1 MWNPSHRAKRSRDM
15 AQENQRWSSAWPK
28 LGNFGLPKLPDLI
41 EFAGM
46 CGIAFCLGAGAAVYV
61 ENSHLWTAEA
71 IAATEDRPQIV
82 NRSRKD
88 DRLPATIRDP
98 WSRSADVQDGFGMLE
113 VGGSLNATITIRD
126 SKGRLV
132 FELDPVRRTTV
143 ISKREPRGVPSPK
156 EHGGQM
162 APKSRVV
169 PVEGPGDCD
178 PSGGVSRI
186 AALCAPSTEMRAHYS
201 RISQHYSKLAE
212 AAELGALAYD
222 H

>member
-1 MWNPSHRAKRSRDM
+1 MWDPFHRAGRSRDV
-15 AQENQRWSSAWPK
+15 AEDHQRWSSASPN
-28 LGNFGLPKLPDLI
+28 LANFGFPKLPDLI
-41 EFAGM
+41 EFAGL
-46 CGIAFCLGAGAAVYV
+46 CGTAFCLGAGAALYL
-61 ENSHLWTAEA
+61 ENSHVWTTEA

-82 NRSRKD
+82 NRLRKD
-88 DRLPATIRDP
+88 DRLPATARDR

-126 SKGRLV
+126 AKGRLV

-143 ISKREPRGVPSPK
+143 ISKREARGVPSPK
-156 EHGGQM
+156 EQDGQT

-169 PVEGPGDCD
+169 PVEGAGDCD

-186 AALCAPSTEMRAHYS
+186 AAICAPSTEMRAHYS
-201 RISQHYSKLAE
+201 RISQHYSKLAQ

-222 H
+222 R